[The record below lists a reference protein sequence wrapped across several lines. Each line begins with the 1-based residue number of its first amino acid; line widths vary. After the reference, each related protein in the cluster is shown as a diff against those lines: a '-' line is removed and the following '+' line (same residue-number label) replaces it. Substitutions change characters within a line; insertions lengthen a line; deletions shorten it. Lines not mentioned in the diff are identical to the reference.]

1 MEVEQEVDFLGIQ
14 EMKISKGER
23 AGQVF
28 YIVKVIFLYESFEF
42 MVFDNPTL
50 ISKLMTL
57 ERYKPFI
64 ARFKI
69 TSHNGNWRVN
79 LIEALNVN

>member
-1 MEVEQEVDFLGIQ
+1 MEVEQEVDFLGVQ

-23 AGQVF
+23 AGQIF
-28 YIVKVIFLYESFEF
+28 YIVKVIFLNESFEF
-42 MVFDNPTL
+42 IVFDNPTL
-50 ISKLMTL
+50 INKLMKM

-69 TSHNGNWRVN
+69 TSNKGNWRVN
-79 LIEALNVN
+79 LIDVLDVN

>member
-28 YIVKVIFLYESFEF
+28 YIVKVIFLNESFEF

-64 ARFKI
+64 A
-69 TSHNGNWRVN
+69 
-79 LIEALNVN
+79 ALNVN